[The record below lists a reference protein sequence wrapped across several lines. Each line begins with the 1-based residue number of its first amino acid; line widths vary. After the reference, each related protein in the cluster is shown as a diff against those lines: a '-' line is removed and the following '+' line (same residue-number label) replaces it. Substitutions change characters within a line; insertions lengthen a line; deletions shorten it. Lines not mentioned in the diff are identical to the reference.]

1 MFRACF
7 FFAHVDFSKMSDGII
22 SYGILNHRDCICPV
36 VVNLKQFS
44 YFVSMYLSNF
54 GFDLETIGS
63 YIIV

>member
-1 MFRACF
+1 
-7 FFAHVDFSKMSDGII
+7 MSDGII